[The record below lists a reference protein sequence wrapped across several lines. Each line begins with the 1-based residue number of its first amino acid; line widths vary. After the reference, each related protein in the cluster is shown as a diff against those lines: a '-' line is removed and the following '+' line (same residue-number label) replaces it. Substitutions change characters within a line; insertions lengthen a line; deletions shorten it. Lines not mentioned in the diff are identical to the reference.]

1 MLILRRAPALVVEA
15 PALDARQRAAV
26 AQRAPIARVLGGPGT
41 GKSTLSV
48 EIVLDRVDR
57 LGLTPDQCLV
67 LAPTRLAAA
76 ALRDRLT
83 ARLARTS
90 TAPLARTHQ
99 AFGFAVL
106 RREAALRGA
115 PAPRLLSG
123 PEQDV
128 VLRELLAGHQASRTG
143 PTWPQRVAA
152 ALDTRG
158 FRAELR
164 DLLMRAVE
172 HGVDAARL
180 AELGRHH
187 DRPEWVSAAAVLNE
201 YDEVTALSQPGAYD
215 PAWILTAA
223 ADLLDDD
230 HDALDRVREQIRLI
244 VVDDA
249 QELTWAAARLLRT
262 IAHPG
267 MQLVLIGDPDSAVQT
282 FRGADPRLLWWDRW
296 PDLGEAPTEVLGTAY
311 RTPARLHRAAG
322 EVVRRIGATGGADRR
337 ESRPVHDGGE
347 LQVVLARSVAQEAG
361 FIASSLRRAHL
372 QGGMPWRDM
381 AVLVRGRGRAGT
393 LRRVL
398 AAAGVPLT
406 PPEGDVPVRDEVA
419 VRPLLMLLDLCVRLA
434 RDPAAMIAPT
444 EAVDLCL
451 SVLGGGDAVSLRR
464 LRRALRRIE
473 LDAGGRR
480 SSDELLAA
488 ALGDPVLSAHSG
500 PDGEPLRRLTRA
512 ILAGVQAAART
523 ADGTG
528 WAPEVSPESV
538 LWAIW
543 SALGLAASWRRAAL
557 EGGSRGGRA
566 DRDLDAVVGLF
577 DAAAR
582 YADRLPGSGPDA
594 FLDHVRGEEVPG
606 DTLALRAPALDT
618 VAVLTP
624 AAAAGREWRLVC
636 VAGVQEG
643 VWPDLRLRGSLL
655 GSERLVDVVT
665 GRGGSVRAAQA
676 AVRYDETRLFHVAVT
691 RASERLIVSAVR
703 NDDELPS
710 VYLDVLDPQ
719 ADGDRNSD
727 SDSDRH
733 SDSDIGRPFTPFGR
747 ALTTAGVVGALRQVA
762 ASVTD
767 PVAAARAGRHLA
779 RLADDGVT
787 GADPTQWWSLV
798 PAADGRPRRAPD
810 QTVRVS
816 PSKVEQ
822 FATCELAW
830 LLRASGGDGVKSP
843 SASIGTLVHDVL
855 AELGDVDAPTLQAQ
869 IERRWAQ
876 LGLTPGWVEQRQR
889 DEARAMAGRAAAYF
903 TSAAAAEWERV
914 GVEVDAQ
921 VQVGRALLSGRVDRL
936 ERHTDG
942 ALRVIDYKTG
952 SSKPSAAE
960 LARHPQLGVYQAA
973 VESGAFSELGSRSAG
988 AALLQLG
995 KASNKSVTLQSQ
1007 PALAADEDPTWARRL
1022 IETTADGMGGSRFA
1036 ATPGEHCRMCPVLA
1050 ACPAR
1055 PEGQRS

>member
-1 MLILRRAPALVVEA
+1 MLTLRRAPALVVEA
-15 PALDARQRAAV
+15 PTLDAQQQAALALDAPV
-26 AQRAPIARVLGGPGT
+26 ARVLGGPGT
-41 GKSTLSV
+41 GTSTVAV
-48 EIVLDRVDR
+48 EVVLDRVDR

-90 TAPLARTHQ
+90 TEPLARTHQ

-115 PAPRLLSG
+115 PASRLLSG

-128 VLRELLAGHQASRTG
+128 VLRDLLAGHVASGGG
-143 PTWPQRVAA
+143 PQWPERVAA
-152 ALDTRG
+152 ALGTRG

-172 HGVDAARL
+172 HGVDAANL
-180 AELGRHH
+180 AELGRQH
-187 DRPEWVSAAAVLNE
+187 DRPEWVSAAAVLDE

-223 ADLLDDD
+223 ADLLEDDPE
-230 HDALDRVREQIRLI
+230 ALERVREQIRLI

-249 QELTWAAARLLRT
+249 QELTWAATRLLRT

-267 MQLVLIGDPDSAVQT
+267 MQIILIGDPDSAVQT

-296 PDLGEAPTEVLGTAY
+296 PALRDAPTVVLRTAY
-311 RTPARLHRAAG
+311 RTPTRLHDAAS

-337 ESRPVHDGGE
+337 GSQPVRDGGE
-347 LQVVLARSVAQEAG
+347 VQVALLRSVAQEAG
-361 FIASSLRRAHL
+361 FIASTLRRAHL
-372 QGGMPWRDM
+372 QEGMPWRDM

-398 AAAGVPLT
+398 SAAGVPLA
-406 PPEGDVPVRDEVA
+406 PPDGEVPVRDEVA
-419 VRPLLMLLDLCVRLA
+419 VRPLLALLDLCLRLA
-434 RDPAAMIAPT
+434 RDPDAMIAPT

-473 LDAGGRR
+473 LDGGGRR

-488 ALGDPVLSAHSG
+488 ALGDPVLSAQAG
-500 PDGEPLRRLTRA
+500 VDGEPLRRLTRA
-512 ILAGVQAAART
+512 ILAGVGAARRT
-523 ADGTG
+523 DDAAG

-543 SALGLAASWRRAAL
+543 SALGVAASWRRAAL
-557 EGGSRGGRA
+557 DGGSRGGRA
-566 DRDLDAVVGLF
+566 DRELDAVVGLF

-594 FLDHVRGEEVPG
+594 FLDHVLGEEVPG
-606 DTLALRAPALDT
+606 DTLALRAPAVDT

-636 VAGVQEG
+636 VSGVQEG

-655 GSERLVDVVT
+655 GSEHLVDVVT

-703 NDDELPS
+703 NDDEQPS
-710 VYLDVLDPQ
+710 VYLDLLDPLPAD
-719 ADGDRNSD
+719 ADGAL
-727 SDSDRH
+727 
-733 SDSDIGRPFTPFGR
+733 GRPFTPFGR

-767 PVAAARAGRHLA
+767 EVAAARAGRQLA

-787 GADPTQWWSLV
+787 GADPGQWWSLV
-798 PAADGRPRRAPD
+798 PAADDRPRRGPD
-810 QTVRVS
+810 QAVRVS

-822 FATCELAW
+822 FAKCELAW
-830 LLRASGGDGVKSP
+830 LLRASGGDGVKSA
-843 SASIGTLVHDVL
+843 SASIGTLVHDVV
-855 AELGDVDAPTLQAQ
+855 AERGDGDAPTLQAE

-876 LGLTPGWVEQRQR
+876 LGLTPGWVQERQR
-889 DEARAMAGRAAAYF
+889 AEAHAMAGRAAAYF
-903 TSAAAAEWERV
+903 VSPAAAPWERV
-914 GVEVDAQ
+914 GVEVDAL
-921 VQVGRALLSGRVDRL
+921 VEVGRAVLKGRVDRL

-942 ALRVIDYKTG
+942 SLRVIDYKTG
-952 SSKPSAAE
+952 SSKPTAAE

-973 VESGAFSELGSRSAG
+973 VEHGAFGDLGTRSAG

-995 KASNKSVTLQSQ
+995 KASNKSVTLQGQ
-1007 PALAADEDPTWARRL
+1007 PALADDDDPGWASRL
-1022 IETTADGMGGSRFA
+1022 VEETAAGMGGGQFA
-1036 ATPGEHCRMCPVLA
+1036 ATPGEHCRMCPVVA

-1055 PEGQRS
+1055 PEGQSI

>member
-1 MLILRRAPALVVEA
+1 MLTLRRAPALVVEA
-15 PALDARQRAAV
+15 PALDAQQAAALV
-26 AQRAPIARVLGGPGT
+26 LKAPVARVLGGPGT
-41 GKSTLSV
+41 GKSTLAV
-48 EIVLDRVDR
+48 ELVLDRVDR
-57 LGLTPDQCLV
+57 LGLTPDQCVV

-90 TAPLARTHQ
+90 TEPLARTHQ

-128 VLRELLAGHQASRTG
+128 VLRDLLAGHVANGAG
-143 PTWPQRVAA
+143 PLWPQRVAA
-152 ALDTRG
+152 ALGTRG

-172 HGVDAARL
+172 HGVDAPTL
-180 AELGRHH
+180 AELGRQH
-187 DRPEWVSAAAVLNE
+187 DRPEWVSAAAVLDE

-223 ADLLDDD
+223 ADLLEDDPE
-230 HDALDRVREQIRLI
+230 ALERVREQVRLV

-267 MQLVLIGDPDSAVQT
+267 LQLILIGDPDSAVQT

-296 PDLGEAPTEVLGTAY
+296 PDLRDAPTEVLRTAY
-311 RTPARLHRAAG
+311 RTPARLHAAAG

-337 ESRPVHDGGE
+337 DSHPVREAGE
-347 LQVVLARSVAQEAG
+347 LQVALLRSVAQEAG
-361 FIASSLRRAHL
+361 FIASTLRRAHL
-372 QGGMPWRDM
+372 QEGMPWRDM

-398 AAAGVPLT
+398 AAAGVPLA
-406 PPEGDVPVRDEVA
+406 PPDGEVPVRDEVA
-419 VRPLLMLLDLCVRLA
+419 VRPLLTLLDLCLRLA
-434 RDPAAMIAPT
+434 RDPEAVIEPT

-488 ALGDPVLSAHSG
+488 ALGDPVLSARSG
-500 PDGEPLRRLTRA
+500 LDGEPLRRLTRA
-512 ILAGVQAAART
+512 ILAGVGAARRSD
-523 ADGTG
+523 DGTG
-528 WAPEVSPESV
+528 WASDVSPESV

-543 SALGLAASWRRAAL
+543 SALGVAASWRRAAL

-582 YADRLPGSGPDA
+582 YADRLPGTGPDA
-594 FLDHVRGEEVPG
+594 FLDHVLGEEVPG
-606 DTLALRAPALDT
+606 DTLALRAPAVDT

-624 AAAAGREWRLVC
+624 AAAAGREWRVVC
-636 VAGVQEG
+636 VVGVQEG

-655 GSERLVDVVT
+655 GSEHLVDVVT

-703 NDDELPS
+703 NDDEQPS
-710 VYLDVLDPQ
+710 VYLDLLDPLPG
-719 ADGDRNSD
+719 DGAGNGDL
-727 SDSDRH
+727 
-733 SDSDIGRPFTPFGR
+733 GRAFTPFGR

-767 PVAAARAGRHLA
+767 PLAATRAGRHLA

-787 GADPTQWWSLV
+787 GADPGQWWSLV
-798 PAADGRPRRAPD
+798 PAADDRPRRGPD

-830 LLRASGGDGVKSP
+830 LLRASGGDGVKSA
-843 SASIGTLVHDVL
+843 SASIGTLVHDVV
-855 AELGDVDAPTLQAQ
+855 AELGDVDAPTLQAE

-876 LGLTPGWVEQRQR
+876 LGLTPGWVQERQR
-889 DEARAMAGRAAAYF
+889 EEARAMAARAAAYF
-903 TSAAAAEWERV
+903 TWPAAAEWERV

-921 VQVGRALLSGRVDRL
+921 VQVGRAVLKGRVDRL

-942 ALRVIDYKTG
+942 SLRVIDYKTG
-952 SSKPSAAE
+952 SSKPTGAE

-973 VESGAFSELGSRSAG
+973 VEGGAFGEWGTRSAG

-995 KASNKSVTLQSQ
+995 KASNKSVTLQGQ

-1022 IETTADGMGGSRFA
+1022 IEETAEGMGGSRFA
-1036 ATPGEHCRMCPVLA
+1036 ATPGEHCRMCPVVA

-1055 PEGQRS
+1055 PEGQSI